1 MLLRSREHFPGTSV
15 APKGQSAYS
24 RARGKNFRNDKDMSE
39 LTLVIGNKNY
49 SSWSLRPWLLLR
61 HNGVPFNEIR
71 IPLSTP
77 NTADL
82 LRPHSPTLKVPVLKQ
97 GSLTVW
103 DSLAICEYVSEQ
115 YLDGRGWPQAVADR
129 AMARSFAAEMHSGFH
144 ALRSAWPMNVR
155 LQRKLP
161 VDGALKRDVERV
173 CDIWGQCLGKSGGP
187 WLYGAFGIIDAMF
200 APVVLRFHS
209 YQPELPE
216 RAAAYVQTQVDNPA
230 LQEWIAAGRAETEVI
245 KEDEV
250 GFLLGEP
257 GWD

>member
-1 MLLRSREHFPGTSV
+1 M
-15 APKGQSAYS
+15 AA
-24 RARGKNFRNDKDMSE
+24 

-61 HNGVPFNEIR
+61 HMGVPFAEIR
-71 IPLSTP
+71 VALSAPTTP
-77 NTADL
+77 AAL
-82 LRPHSPTLKVPVLKQ
+82 KEHSPTGKVPVLKD

-115 YLDGRGWPQAVADR
+115 FLHGKGWPQAVASR
-129 AMARSFAAEMHSGFH
+129 AQARSFAAEMHSGFQ
-144 ALRSAWPMNVR
+144 ALRSAWPMNTR

-161 VDGALKRDVERV
+161 VEGAVKRDVERV
-173 CDIWGQCLGKSGGP
+173 ADIWTQCLNKSGGP
-187 WLYGAFGIIDAMF
+187 WLYGEFGIIDAMF
-200 APVVLRFHS
+200 APVALRFHS
-209 YQPELPE
+209 YQPELSPQ
-216 RAAAYVQTQVDNPA
+216 AAAYVQAHVDNPA
-230 LQEWIAAGRAETEVI
+230 LKEWIAAGRAEKEII